1 METKKIILIVVL
13 VVVILF
19 AVFGTIMGLFLTK
32 NNGGKQNKNK
42 EAEKYYITL
51 DDMYCNLRES
61 KRIVKIKATIE
72 ITDKN
77 TYEKIQ
83 DKQFLIRDEINKIIR
98 NKKEEELQ
106 GSDGQEKLQL
116 EIKNNLVSLFDDDK
130 IKNVYFNDLIIQ

>member
-19 AVFGTIMGLFLTK
+19 AIFGTIMGFFLTK
-32 NNGGKQNKNK
+32 NNKNNQDNNK
-42 EAEKYYITL
+42 EAEKYYITV

-77 TYEKIQ
+77 SYEKIQ
-83 DKQFLIRDEINKIIR
+83 NKEFLIRDEVNKIIR

-116 EIKNNLVSLFDDDK
+116 EIKNNLVSLFDDNK
-130 IKNVYFNDLIIQ
+130 IDNVYFNDLIIQ

>member
-1 METKKIILIVVL
+1 METKKVILIVVL

-32 NNGGKQNKNK
+32 NNGNNQNKNK
-42 EAEKYYITL
+42 EAEKYSITV

-61 KRIVKIKATIE
+61 KKIVKIKATIE

-77 TYEKIQ
+77 TYERIQ
-83 DKQFLIRDEINKIIR
+83 DKEFLIRDEINKIIR

-130 IKNVYFNDLIIQ
+130 INNVYFNDLIIQ

>member
-1 METKKIILIVVL
+1 METKKVILIVVL

-32 NNGGKQNKNK
+32 NNGNNQNKNK
-42 EAEKYYITL
+42 EAEKYYITV

-61 KRIVKIKATIE
+61 KKIVKIKATIE

-77 TYEKIQ
+77 TYERIQ
-83 DKQFLIRDEINKIIR
+83 DKEFLIRDEINKIIR

-130 IKNVYFNDLIIQ
+130 INNVYFNDLIIQ